1 MRDTSKTFAYR
12 LIANVIGLAAGLFFT
27 ALCVHSPLGATTSH
41 VATTTTTL
49 FTIKVIA
56 MFLAAS
62 IISCIIIANS
72 TTAMASDAAMGF
84 MAMPFLWTY
93 IKITDKFNLRSVMSP
108 TSAIATIEMI
118 IVGAITA
125 TILRKFAE
133 RETLYR
139 NIYRASFLLVLPLA
153 NTFTNSNVHVLSILS
168 GYILTYV
175 YLDISQQRSDATVD
189 TEDDDQFSVATNA
202 ITYLGQQE
210 DTAAI
215 TMIVANNTSVASFK
229 NSSPKSR
236 VRNKRKK
243 TKRWR
248 QLRMLRRRS
257 KRSRH

>member
-1 MRDTSKTFAYR
+1 MAKYIFVTGGVVS
-12 LIANVIGLAAGLFFT
+12 
-27 ALCVHSPLGATTSH
+27 SLGKGIT
-41 VATTTTTL
+41 
-49 FTIKVIA
+49 
-56 MFLAAS
+56 AAS
-62 IISCIIIANS
+62 LGRLLKSRGLKVTIQKF
-72 TTAMASDAAMGF
+72 D
-84 MAMPFLWTY
+84 PY
-93 IKITDKFNLRSVMSP
+93 INIDPGTMSPYQHGEVFVTDDGAETDLRPQITDKFNLRSVMSP

-202 ITYLGQQE
+202 ATYLGRQK
-210 DTAAI
+210 DTTAI

-243 TKRWR
+243 TKKWR

>member
-1 MRDTSKTFAYR
+1 MRDSSKTFICR
-12 LIANVIGLAAGLFFT
+12 LIANVIGFAAGLFFT
-27 ALCVHSPLGATTSH
+27 ALCIHFPLGATTSH
-41 VATTTTTL
+41 VATTTTAL
-49 FTIKVIA
+49 FTIKVVA
-56 MFLAAS
+56 MFLTAS
-62 IISCIIIANS
+62 IITCIIIAKS
-72 TTAMASDAAMGF
+72 TTVIALDAAIGF
-84 MAMPFLWTY
+84 MAMPFLWAY
-93 IKITDKFNLRSVMSP
+93 IKITDTLNLRSVMSP
-108 TSAIATIEMI
+108 TSAIAAIEMV

-202 ITYLGQQE
+202 ITYLGRQK
-210 DTAAI
+210 DTTAI

>member
-153 NTFTNSNVHVLSILS
+153 NTFANSNVHVLSILS

-175 YLDISQQRSDATVD
+175 YLDISH
-189 TEDDDQFSVATNA
+189 DDQFSVATNA
-202 ITYLGQQE
+202 ATYLGRQK
-210 DTAAI
+210 DTTAI

-243 TKRWR
+243 TKKWR